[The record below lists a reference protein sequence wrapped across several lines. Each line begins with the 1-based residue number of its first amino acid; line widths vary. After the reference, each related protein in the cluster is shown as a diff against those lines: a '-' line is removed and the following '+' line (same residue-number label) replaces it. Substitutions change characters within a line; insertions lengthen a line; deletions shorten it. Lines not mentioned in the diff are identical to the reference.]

1 MSGNERG
8 QGRRVLIA
16 GGTGYVGEHV
26 REAVRERGYAVR
38 LLVRSRDEAQA
49 LEAAGF
55 ETALGDVL
63 DAQSLFVAMDGV
75 DAVINLVAIIK
86 ESGDATFE
94 RINFEGTAHLVDAAR
109 QAGVERFIQMSAL
122 GADDLPD
129 YPYHFTKWRAENYVK
144 DRMPAWTIMRPSIV
158 FGPSPG
164 RHVQFASQLADVIR
178 KAPIIPIAGDG
189 QARFQPIHVSDVAA
203 AFATALDEPA
213 TIGRTYELG
222 GPDIL
227 TYREMVDEIAAVLGV
242 GRPKVNVPIPLIRL
256 GIAIMK
262 PLPFMEPPVT
272 NEQLAMLQ
280 LENFPAGGNDA
291 PALIGR
297 PLTPFKGNL
306 DYLRDYSD

>member
-1 MSGNERG
+1 MSGAE
-8 QGRRVLIA
+8 QGNRLRVLIA

-26 REAVRERGYAVR
+26 REAVREHGHIER
-38 LLVRSRDEAQA
+38 LLVRSREDANA

-63 DAQSLFVAMDGV
+63 DAQSLYVAMDGV
-75 DAVINLVAIIK
+75 DAVVNLVAIIK
-86 ESGDATFE
+86 ESGDITFE

-122 GADDLPD
+122 GAGDLPA

-144 DRMPAWTIMRPSIV
+144 DRIPAWTIMRPSII

-178 KAPIIPIAGDG
+178 KAPVIPVPGDG
-189 QARFQPIHVSDVAA
+189 RARFQPIHVEDVAE
-203 AFATALDEPA
+203 AFAAALDDPSTA
-213 TIGRTYELG
+213 GRTYELG

-227 TYREMVDEIAAVLGV
+227 TYREMVDEIATALGV
-242 GRPKVNVPIPLIRL
+242 RRPKVNVPIPLIRL
-256 GIAIMK
+256 GVAIMK
-262 PLPFMEPPVT
+262 PLPFLEPPVT

-280 LENFPAGGNDA
+280 LENVPESGNDTRE
-291 PALIGR
+291 LLDR
-297 PLTPFKGNL
+297 PLIPFRGNL
-306 DYLRDYSD
+306 GYLRDYFK